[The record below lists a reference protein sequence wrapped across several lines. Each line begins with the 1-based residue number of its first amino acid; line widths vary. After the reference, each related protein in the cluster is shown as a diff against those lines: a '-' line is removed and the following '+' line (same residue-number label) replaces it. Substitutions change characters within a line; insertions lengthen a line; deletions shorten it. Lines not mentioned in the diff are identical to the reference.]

1 MTIGECSP
9 NNMIIV
15 SISRVMI
22 SIHMLLSTT
31 RVKNNTMT
39 RLLLAIIR
47 IGTTI
52 GVSMKKKLREAGA
65 VIRTSTQTQKMSKR
79 ILKLN

>member
-1 MTIGECSP
+1 
-9 NNMIIV
+9 MIIV

-22 SIHMLLSTT
+22 SIHMLLYTTT
-31 RVKNNTMT
+31 RVNNNTMT
-39 RLLLAIIR
+39 RLMLAIIR

-52 GVSMKKKLREAGA
+52 RVSMKKKLREAGA
-65 VIRTSTQTQKMSKR
+65 VIRISTQTKKMSKR

>member
-15 SISRVMI
+15 STSRVMI

-65 VIRTSTQTQKMSKR
+65 VIRTSTQTQKMSKQ